1 MFLMN
6 PPFPL
11 TLTDRFALI
20 MRALHEAVAAR
31 IRCPPVTAEIIVYVC
46 NRLRRIARDF
56 EQLAARIRA
65 GKYVARPAGRRR
77 AGGAG
82 SRAGKSI
89 VLLHWNLGLPPW
101 APGWLHRIA
110 PGDAGMCAE
119 GLRRLLSEPEM
130 AAVIAAVP
138 RMRRILHPLCF
149 MLKMETRLLWPSPPA
164 PSDKPAVA
172 GAEGEA
178 TAAPL
183 GGHAGMVSA
192 TVPAGHARPVRM
204 VRIPDMPGAKFFPA

>member
-1 MFLMN
+1 MTLS
-6 PPFPL
+6 FPL

-20 MRALHEAVAAR
+20 IRALHAAVAAR
-31 IRCPPVTAEIIVYVC
+31 IKCPPVTAEIIVFVC
-46 NRLRRIARDF
+46 ARLRRMLAEF
-56 EQLAARIRA
+56 EKLAGQIRA
-65 GKYVARPAGRRR
+65 GTYVVRSPGRRR

-82 SRAGKSI
+82 SRRGVS
-89 VLLHWNLGLPPW
+89 VVMLHWNLGLPPW
-101 APGWLHRIA
+101 APGWLHRVA
-110 PGDAGMCAE
+110 PGDSGVWAVA
-119 GLRRLLSEPEM
+119 LRQLLSDPEM

-149 MLKMETRLLWPSPPA
+149 MLKMETRLSWPSPPA